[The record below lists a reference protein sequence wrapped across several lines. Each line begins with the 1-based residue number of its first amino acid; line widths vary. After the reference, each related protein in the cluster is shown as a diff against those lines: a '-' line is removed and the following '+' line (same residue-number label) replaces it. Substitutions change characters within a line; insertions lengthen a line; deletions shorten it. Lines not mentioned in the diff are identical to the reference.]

1 MELLAQ
7 PGQLLPA
14 LIGVGLLLVALLV
27 VLYFFRGVIRAT
39 KACLILAFAGV
50 LVLLLIAGVLVLS
63 SGVL

>member
-1 MELLAQ
+1 MGLPAQ
-7 PGQLLPA
+7 PGELLPA

-27 VLYFFRGVIRAT
+27 LLYFFRGVIRAT

-63 SGVL
+63 SGIL